1 MKTQENNKLIAEFMG
16 YKISDRGEYLLSDS
30 LPQFL
35 GSDHREWCSNRVE
48 NDNLIWEIPKDC
60 LEYHTSWNWLMPVVE
75 KIQKLYEECMD
86 YNNQMPGDYYY
97 KVLDKGI
104 STPREIIYKAVVE
117 FINQYNNNSFK
128 TSSEL
133 AENC

>member
-1 MKTQENNKLIAEFMG
+1 MNNNKLIAEFMG

-60 LEYHTSWNWLMPVVE
+60 LEYHTSWGWLMPVVE
-75 KIQKLYEECMD
+75 KIEYIESITHGNQFQVMICEEEVGIYDKHTQTQIVCIPTDGESKLT
-86 YNNQMPGDYYY
+86 N
-97 KVLDKGI
+97 
-104 STPREIIYKAVVE
+104 TYKAVVE
-117 FINQYNNNSFK
+117 FINQYNK
-128 TSSEL
+128 
-133 AENC
+133 